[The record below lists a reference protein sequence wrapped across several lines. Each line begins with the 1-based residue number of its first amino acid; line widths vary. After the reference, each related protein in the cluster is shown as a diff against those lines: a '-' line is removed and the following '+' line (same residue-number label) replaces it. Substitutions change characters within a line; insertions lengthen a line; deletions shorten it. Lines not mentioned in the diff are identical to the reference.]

1 LETTQTQKA
10 ISHVS
15 LLFIVPLHPLTKL
28 TIALCAIALGF
39 GLVGNGWA
47 TGILLG
53 VLLPWS
59 AAMGIL
65 RPVLHRIIWAIAPL
79 ALFLLPIHGL
89 FHPGTT
95 ILFTVG
101 SFTLTQEGIAYAY
114 LILSRLTVLAAALLA
129 FSLSTTPA
137 ALVAVLTQRGV
148 SPALTYLLISPFQLI
163 PEIRTKAATILA
175 AQQARGLE
183 TEGNLWQ
190 RGRALMPL
198 VVPLV
203 LGALVDVEERA
214 MALEARAFRAEGR
227 KTSLVQI
234 PDSVTQRW
242 LRWGLLGF
250 TVVLVGWSQWQ
261 FFTSRI

>member
-1 LETTQTQKA
+1 MFA
-10 ISHVS
+10 I
-15 LLFIVPLHPLTKL
+15 PLNPFTKL

-39 GLVGNGWA
+39 GMVGDGWA
-47 TGILLG
+47 IGILLG

-59 AAMGIL
+59 AGMGIL
-65 RPVLHRIIWAIAPL
+65 RPVLQRVFWAIAPL
-79 ALFLLPIHGL
+79 ALFLIPIHGF

-95 ILFTVG
+95 ILLTVDSFTV
-101 SFTLTQEGIAYAY
+101 TQEGLAYAY
-114 LILSRLTVLAAALLA
+114 RLLSRLTVLAAALLS

-137 ALVAVLTQRGV
+137 ELIAVLTQRGV

-175 AQQARGLE
+175 AQQARGMG
-183 TEGNLWQ
+183 TGGNLWQ
-190 RGRALMPL
+190 RGRALMPM

-203 LGALVDVEERA
+203 LGALVDAEERA
-214 MALEARAFRAEGR
+214 MALEARAFRAGGR

-234 PDSVTQRW
+234 PDAVAQHW